1 MLPMAGF
8 SLFPKDKKFFAYFEQ
23 QSSNIVQMAQQLR
36 DLVYVW
42 ENVNERVG
50 FLADMEQDG
59 DAIKH
64 DIAVLMHRSF
74 LPPLDREDI
83 SELTNALDN
92 IADSIHDAA
101 DRLYLYNVE
110 RPGGRARELVDLIV
124 QATMEVEAGICEIKD
139 KISQPQLLTRS
150 MAINQIENS
159 GDAVYRAALVEL
171 FINPKDMASVVKWR
185 EIYKKMESAIDGCEV
200 IANILEALAA
210 KYC

>member
-1 MLPMAGF
+1 MAGF

-23 QSSNIVQMAQQLR
+23 QASNTVQMAQQLK
-36 DLVYVW
+36 DLVYIW
-42 ENVNERVG
+42 ENVKERVG
-50 FLADMEQDG
+50 VLADMEQDG

-64 DIAVLMHRSF
+64 DITMLMHSSF
-74 LPPLDREDI
+74 IPPLDREDI

-92 IADSIHDAA
+92 IADRIHDASDA
-101 DRLYLYNVE
+101 LYLYNVE
-110 RPGGRARELVDLIV
+110 RPGGRARELADLIV
-124 QATMEVEAGICEIKD
+124 QATIEVEAGIIEIKE
-139 KISQPQLLTRS
+139 KFSQPDLLKRS

-159 GDAVYRAALVEL
+159 GDEVYRAALVEL

-200 IANILEALAA
+200 IANVLEGLAA